1 MLLDDFCRIFSCK
14 INAYYKCLKC
24 LIDDYFL
31 TEPLQSTCSMNRV
44 GWGMKRIIRIGLDI
58 GSTTVKVAILDNEH
72 VLLHKQYERH
82 FSEVSRT
89 VCKIMDGVA
98 QRFSD
103 SDATIS
109 ITGSSGMAVADRFEL
124 DFTQEV
130 FACSQ
135 AIERFIPQTDVA
147 IELGGRGC

>member
-1 MLLDDFCRIFSCK
+1 
-14 INAYYKCLKC
+14 
-24 LIDDYFL
+24 
-31 TEPLQSTCSMNRV
+31 
-44 GWGMKRIIRIGLDI
+44 MKRIIRIGLDI

-98 QRFSD
+98 QKFSD

-109 ITGSSGMAVADRFEL
+109 ITGSSDMAVADRFEL

-147 IELGGRGC
+147 IELGGEDTKITYWENLGVHLPDTAQSKACPARAGVTTTPGWRAFSLP